1 MNTNLVNKLGE
12 IGQDN
17 LIAKLSPAAET
28 MGIKIASGSG
38 ELARGTLLGRN
49 ASGKY
54 EPYGVITA
62 KDQKFNG
69 DGSGKTFTVSDRP
82 ATLTSVKVGTTAKTE
97 GTDFTYEAST
107 GVITFG
113 TAPAAGTNNVVAE
126 YNVCSAD
133 DLTISCILA
142 DDADASTADATAVA
156 YRSGNFN
163 PAAVI
168 LPTGYTLTD
177 ADLDA
182 LRRFDIIFTQM
193 L

>member
-1 MNTNLVNKLGE
+1 MNANLVSKVGE

-17 LIAKLSPAAET
+17 LIAKLTPAAEAT
-28 MGIKIASGSG
+28 GIIVASGSG
-38 ELARGTLLGRN
+38 ELARGALLGRN

-54 EPYGVITA
+54 EPYGVITE
-62 KDQKFNG
+62 KSQSFNG
-69 DGSGKTFTVSDRP
+69 DGSNKTFTLATDRP
-82 ATLTSVKVGTTAKTE
+82 SNLVIKVGGVEQTAI
-97 GTDFTYEAST
+97 TDYMYNAAT
-107 GVITFG
+107 GVILFTN
-113 TAPAAGTNNVVAE
+113 APAAGTKNVVVE
-126 YNVCSAD
+126 YSLCSAD
-133 DLTISCILA
+133 DLTVSCILA
-142 DDADASTADATAVA
+142 DPVDATDADATGVA

-177 ADLDA
+177 DDIDA